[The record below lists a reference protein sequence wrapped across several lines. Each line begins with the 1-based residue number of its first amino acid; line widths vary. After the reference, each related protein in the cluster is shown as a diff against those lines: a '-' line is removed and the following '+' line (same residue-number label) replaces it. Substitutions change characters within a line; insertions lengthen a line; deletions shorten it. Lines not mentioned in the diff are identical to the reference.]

1 MSQYFNAMAA
11 VQRPTLAPD
20 DIGQDFSY
28 MQSSKD
34 ASPLSDIK
42 RIRRHEIAKANL
54 RDEPL
59 CLIPERQIEGLAG
72 NALGDA
78 CNFEILQQ

>member
-1 MSQYFNAMAA
+1 MFQYFNAMAA
-11 VQRPTLAPD
+11 VKKPSLAP
-20 DIGQDFSY
+20 GAASLDFSY
-28 MQSSKD
+28 IQNNKD

-42 RIRRHEIAKANL
+42 RIRRHEIAKSIL

-72 NALGDA
+72 NALGDT
-78 CNFEILQQ
+78 CNFEIL